1 MTKKRT
7 LLSHLFSPLLSPL
20 VMASILAGLAVGLV
34 VDLAFPAMA
43 SAAQARGSA
52 SQAGVTALVGA
63 RIWDGTGAAAIPNG
77 MMLVRDGRI
86 MYVGAR
92 GNVPI
97 PAGATVVN
105 LNGRTIIPGLINTHG
120 HVGGTLGLEGGHY
133 NRANLIRQ
141 LRLYAE
147 YGITTV
153 NSLGGDEREGIA
165 LRDEQSMTGLD
176 RARIFVAGAVVTG
189 STVREALAVVQRN
202 ADMGVDWMKLRVD
215 DNLGNS
221 QKMSPEIYS
230 AIIDRS
236 HELGLRLASHLFYL
250 SDAKALLRAETD
262 FIAHSIRD
270 LRVDDEFLGMLAQS
284 GICYT
289 PTLTREVSTYV
300 YENRPD
306 FFDDP
311 FFLSHADPAVL
322 EQLQEPARQAR
333 YARAHPYKAA
343 LSMALRNLKTIS
355 DAGLP
360 VVMGTD
366 TGPAARFQGYF
377 EHMELDL
384 MAEAGLTPEQILRSA
399 TGVAA
404 ECLRLDDEIGTLRPN
419 RWADFVVLTEN
430 PLEDIRNARSIE
442 SVWIAGEALR

>member
-1 MTKKRT
+1 MG
-7 LLSHLFSPLLSPL
+7 L
-20 VMASILAGLAVGLV
+20 VLGLALTGTG
-34 VDLAFPAMA
+34 
-43 SAAQARGSA
+43 SAAQE
-52 SQAGVTALVGA
+52 VTALVGA
-63 RIWDGTGAAAIPNG
+63 RIWDGTGAEALSDG
-77 MMLVRDGRI
+77 LMLVRDGRI
-86 MYVGAR
+86 TYVGSR
-92 GNVPI
+92 GDVPV
-97 PAGATVVN
+97 PSGATVVN

-120 HVGGTLGLEGGHY
+120 HVGGTGPY
-133 NRANLIRQ
+133 NRENLTRQ

-153 NSLGGDEREGIA
+153 NSLGGDGPEGIA

-189 STVREALAVVQRN
+189 NTVDAALTQVQQN

-215 DNLGNS
+215 DNLGAS
-221 QKMSPEIYS
+221 QKMPPQIYS

-250 SDAKALLRAETD
+250 SDAKALMRAGTD
-262 FIAHSIRD
+262 FIAHSVRD
-270 LRVDDEFLGMLAQS
+270 MDVDDEFLGMLAAS

-300 YENRPD
+300 YETRPD

-311 FFLSHADPAVL
+311 FFLSHADPDVL
-322 EQLQEPARQAR
+322 EQLQEPDRQAG
-333 YARAHPYKAA
+333 YARAQAYKEA
-343 LSMALRNLKTIS
+343 LRVALRNVKAVV

-377 EHMELDL
+377 EHVELDL
-384 MAEAGLTPEQILRSA
+384 MAEAGLTPEQVLRSA
-399 TGVAA
+399 TGLAA
-404 ECLRLDDEIGTLRPN
+404 ECLRMDDEIGTLRPN

-430 PLEDIRNARSIE
+430 PLVDIRNARSIE
-442 SVWIAGEALR
+442 SVWIAGEPLR

>member
-1 MTKKRT
+1 MEVTGMTKNGT
-7 LLSHLFSPLLSPL
+7 QHSPLLLGLLLLSL
-20 VMASILAGLAVGLV
+20 IAGLL
-34 VDLAFPAMA
+34 VDLALPAAA
-43 SAAQARGSA
+43 SAAQSGD
-52 SQAGVTALVGA
+52 VTAIVGA
-63 RIWDGTGAAAIPNG
+63 RIWDGTGAAAFNPG
-77 MMLVRDGRI
+77 VMLIRNGRI
-86 MYVGAR
+86 MYVGSSGA
-92 GNVPI
+92 VPI

-120 HVGGTLGLEGGHY
+120 HVGDVMGLEGGHY
-133 NRANLIRQ
+133 DRENLLRQ

-153 NSLGGDEREGIA
+153 NSLGGDGREGVR

-189 STVREALAVVQRN
+189 NTVDAALSQVHEN

-221 QKMSPEIYS
+221 SKMSPQIYS
-230 AIIDRS
+230 AIIDES

-250 SDAKALLRAETD
+250 DDAKALMRAGTD
-262 FIAHSIRD
+262 FIAHSVRD
-270 LRVDDEFLGMLAQS
+270 QDVDDEFLGMLAQS

-300 YENRPD
+300 YESRPD

-311 FFLSHADPAVL
+311 FFLTHADPAVL
-322 EQLQEPARQAR
+322 EQLQTPARQASG
-333 YARAHPYKAA
+333 ARNQGYKAA
-343 LSMALRNLKTIS
+343 LEVALRNVKVIS

-377 EHMELDL
+377 EHMEFDL
-384 MAEAGLTPEQILRSA
+384 MAQAGLTPVQILRSA

-419 RWADFVVLTEN
+419 RWADFVVLTDN
-430 PLEDIRNARSIE
+430 PLVDIGNARSIE

>member
-1 MTKKRT
+1 MTKDRT
-7 LLSHLFSPLLSPL
+7 LQPPLLKGLIFASL
-20 VMASILAGLAVGLV
+20 VVGLFVGLALPG
-34 VDLAFPAMA
+34 AA
-43 SAAQARGSA
+43 SAAQAGD
-52 SQAGVTALVGA
+52 VTAIVGA
-63 RIWDGTGAAAIPNG
+63 RIWDGTGADALNPG
-77 MMLVRDGRI
+77 VMLIRDGRI
-86 MYVGAR
+86 MYVGSSGA
-92 GNVPI
+92 VPI

-120 HVGGTLGLEGGHY
+120 HVGDVMGLEGGHY
-133 NRANLIRQ
+133 DRENLTRQ

-153 NSLGGDEREGIA
+153 NSLGGDGREGIR

-176 RARIFVAGAVVTG
+176 RARLFVAGAVVTG
-189 STVREALAVVQRN
+189 NTVDAALAQVREN

-215 DNLGNS
+215 DNLGNTS
-221 QKMSPEIYS
+221 KMSPQIYS
-230 AIIDRS
+230 AIIDES

-250 SDAKALLRAETD
+250 DDAKALMRAGTD
-262 FIAHSIRD
+262 FIAHSVRD
-270 LRVDDEFLGMLAQS
+270 QDVDDEFLGMLAQS

-311 FFLSHADPAVL
+311 FFLTHADPAVL
-322 EQLQEPARQAR
+322 EELQTPDRQAR
-333 YARAHPYKAA
+333 SARSQGYKPA
-343 LSMALRNLKTIS
+343 LVVALRNLKTIS

-384 MAEAGLTPEQILRSA
+384 MAQAGLTAEQVLRSA

-430 PLEDIRNARSIE
+430 PLADIRNARSIE
-442 SVWIAGEALR
+442 SVWIAGEVLR

>member
-1 MTKKRT
+1 MNTHQT
-7 LLSHLFSPLLSPL
+7 LFSPRRIGW
-20 VMASILAGLAVGLV
+20 ILVGLV
-34 VDLAFPAMA
+34 MGLALSMG
-43 SAAQARGSA
+43 SAAQE
-52 SQAGVTALVGA
+52 VTALVGA
-63 RIWDGTGAAAIPNG
+63 RIWDGTGAEAISDG
-77 MMLVRDGRI
+77 LMLIRDGRI
-86 MYVGAR
+86 TYVGER
-92 GNVPI
+92 GDVPV
-97 PAGATVVN
+97 PSGATVVN

-120 HVGGTLGLEGGHY
+120 HVGGTVGLGGGQY
-133 NRANLIRQ
+133 NRANLVRQ

-153 NSLGGDEREGIA
+153 NSLGGDGPEGLV

-189 STVREALAVVQRN
+189 NTVDAALAVVQRN

-215 DNLGNS
+215 DNLGAS
-221 QKMSPEIYS
+221 QKMPLQIYS

-250 SDAKALLRAETD
+250 SDAKALMRAGTD
-262 FIAHSIRD
+262 FIAHSVRD
-270 LRVDDEFLGMLAQS
+270 MDVDDEFLGMLAAS

-300 YENRPD
+300 YETRPG

-311 FFLSHADPAVL
+311 FFLSHADPDVL
-322 EQLQEPARQAR
+322 EQLQEPDRQAR
-333 YARAHPYKAA
+333 YARAQAYKEA
-343 LSMALRNLKTIS
+343 LRVALRNVKTIV

-384 MAEAGLTPEQILRSA
+384 MAEAGLTPEQVLRSA
-399 TGVAA
+399 TGLAA
-404 ECLRLDDEIGTLRPN
+404 ECLRMDDEIGTLRPN

-430 PLEDIRNARSIE
+430 PLDDIRNARSIE
-442 SVWIAGEALR
+442 SVWIAGEPLR

>member
-1 MTKKRT
+1 
-7 LLSHLFSPLLSPL
+7 
-20 VMASILAGLAVGLV
+20 
-34 VDLAFPAMA
+34 
-43 SAAQARGSA
+43 
-52 SQAGVTALVGA
+52 
-63 RIWDGTGAAAIPNG
+63 
-77 MMLVRDGRI
+77 
-86 MYVGAR
+86 
-92 GNVPI
+92 
-97 PAGATVVN
+97 
-105 LNGRTIIPGLINTHG
+105 
-120 HVGGTLGLEGGHY
+120 LGLEGDHY
-133 NRANLIRQ
+133 DRANLIRQ

-153 NSLGGDEREGIA
+153 NSLGGDEQEGAA

-189 STVREALAVVQRN
+189 STVQAALAQVQQN

-215 DNLGNS
+215 DNLGTS
-221 QKMSPEIYS
+221 QKMSPEVYS

-250 SDAKALLRAETD
+250 SDAKALLRAGTD
-262 FIAHSIRD
+262 FIAHSVRD
-270 LRVDDEFLGMLAQS
+270 RNVDDEFLGLLAQS

-289 PTLTREVSTYV
+289 PTLTREVSTFV
-300 YENRPD
+300 YEDRPD

-322 EQLQEPARQAR
+322 EQLQEPDRQAR
-333 YARAHPYKAA
+333 YARARPYKEA
-343 LSMALRNLKTIS
+343 LQVALRNLKTIS

-377 EHMELDL
+377 EHMEFDL

-430 PLEDIRNARSIE
+430 PLVDIRNARSIE
-442 SVWIAGEALR
+442 SVWIGGKALR

>member
-1 MTKKRT
+1 MIKKRT
-7 LLSHLFSPLLSPL
+7 LFSPLF
-20 VMASILAGLAVGLV
+20 AGSILVSLTAGLALSLVAGLAL
-34 VDLAFPAMA
+34 DLVLPGVA
-43 SAAQARGSA
+43 SAAQTRGSD
-52 SQAGVTALVGA
+52 QAGVTALVGA
-63 RIWDGTGAAAIPNG
+63 RIWDGTGTAAIPDG
-77 MMLVRDGRI
+77 VMLIRDGRI
-86 MYVGAR
+86 MYVGPR
-92 GNVPI
+92 GAVPL

-120 HVGGTLGLEGGHY
+120 HVGGTLGLEGDHY
-133 NRANLIRQ
+133 DRANLIRQ

-153 NSLGGDEREGIA
+153 NSLGGDEQEGIA

-189 STVREALAVVQRN
+189 TTVQAALAQVQQN

-215 DNLGNS
+215 DNLGAS
-221 QKMSPEIYS
+221 RKMSPEVYS

-250 SDAKALLRAETD
+250 NDAKALLTAGTD
-262 FIAHSIRD
+262 FIAHSVRD
-270 LRVDDEFLGMLAQS
+270 RNVDDEFLGLLAQS

-289 PTLTREVSTYV
+289 PTLTREVSTFV
-300 YENRPD
+300 YEDRPD

-322 EQLQEPARQAR
+322 EQLQEPDRQAR
-333 YARAHPYKAA
+333 YARAQPYKEA
-343 LSMALRNLKTIS
+343 LQVALRNLKTIS

-377 EHMELDL
+377 EHMEFDL

-430 PLEDIRNARSIE
+430 PLVDIRNARTIE
-442 SVWIAGEALR
+442 SVWIGGEALR

>member
-1 MTKKRT
+1 MTTKRT
-7 LLSHLFSPLLSPL
+7 LLSPLLL
-20 VMASILAGLAVGLV
+20 GSIFAGLVVGLV
-34 VDLAFPAMA
+34 VDLALPGMV
-43 SAAQARGSA
+43 SAAQAGGSA
-52 SQAGVTALVGA
+52 DQAGVTALVGA
-63 RIWDGTGAAAIPNG
+63 RIWDGTGAAAIPDG
-77 MMLVRDGRI
+77 VMLVRDGRI
-86 MYVGAR
+86 MYVGSR
-92 GNVPI
+92 GAVPV

-202 ADMGVDWMKLRVD
+202 ADLGVDWMKLRVD

-230 AIIDRS
+230 AIIARS

-270 LRVDDEFLGMLAQS
+270 MRVDDEFLGMLAQS

-322 EQLQEPARQAR
+322 EQLQEPATQAR
-333 YARAHPYKAA
+333 YARGQPYKAA

-430 PLEDIRNARSIE
+430 PLVDIRNTRSIE

>member
-7 LLSHLFSPLLSPL
+7 LLSPLLSPL
-20 VMASILAGLAVGLV
+20 VMASILAGLTVGLV
-34 VDLAFPAMA
+34 VDLAFPGVA

-52 SQAGVTALVGA
+52 SQGGVTALVGA

-92 GNVPI
+92 GAVPI

-189 STVREALAVVQRN
+189 STVPEALAQVQQN

-230 AIIDRS
+230 AIIARS

-333 YARAHPYKAA
+333 YARAQPYKAA

-419 RWADFVVLTEN
+419 RWADFIVLTEN

>member
-1 MTKKRT
+1 MIKQRT
-7 LLSHLFSPLLSPL
+7 LLSPLFAGW
-20 VMASILAGLAVGLV
+20 VFAGLAMGLLVGLV
-34 VDLAFPAMA
+34 ADLALPGMV
-43 SAAQARGSA
+43 SAAQGRGSA
-52 SQAGVTALVGA
+52 GQTGVTALVGA
-63 RIWDGTGAAAIPNG
+63 RIWDGTGAAAIPDG
-77 MMLVRDGRI
+77 VMLVRDGRI
-86 MYVGAR
+86 MYVGSR
-92 GNVPI
+92 GAVPV
-97 PAGATVVN
+97 PDGATVVN

-120 HVGGTLGLEGGHY
+120 HVSDVVGLQGGQY
-133 NRANLIRQ
+133 NTRNLVRQ
-141 LRLYAE
+141 LRLYGE
-147 YGITTV
+147 YGVTTV
-153 NSLGGDEREGIA
+153 TSLGGDGPEAIA
-165 LRDEQSMTGLD
+165 LRDAQSMPGLD
-176 RARIFVAGAVVTG
+176 RARIFVAGAVVSG
-189 STVREALAVVQRN
+189 ATVSEALAQVQQN
-202 ADMGVDWMKLRVD
+202 ADMNVDWMKLRVD
-215 DNLGNS
+215 DNLGNT

-250 SDAKALLRAETD
+250 EDAKALMRAGTD
-262 FIAHSIRD
+262 FIAHSVRD
-270 LRVDDEFLGMLAQS
+270 RGVDDEFLGMLAQS

-322 EQLQEPARQAR
+322 EQLQEPDRQAR
-333 YARAHPYKAA
+333 YARAQGYKAA
-343 LSMALRNLKTIS
+343 LEVALRNLKTIS

-419 RWADFVVLTEN
+419 RWADFLVLTEN

>member
-1 MTKKRT
+1 MIKKRT
-7 LLSHLFSPLLSPL
+7 LRSPLFPGLILASLTAGPTLGL
-20 VMASILAGLAVGLV
+20 VAGLALDLV
-34 VDLAFPAMA
+34 LPGVA
-43 SAAQARGSA
+43 SAAQIGGS
-52 SQAGVTALVGA
+52 SEGGVTALVGA
-63 RIWDGTGAAAIPNG
+63 RIWDGTGAAAIPDG
-77 MMLVRDGRI
+77 VMLIRDGRI
-86 MYVGAR
+86 MYVGPR
-92 GNVPI
+92 GAVPV
-97 PAGATVVN
+97 PAGAAVVN
-105 LNGRTIIPGLINTHG
+105 LYGRTIIPGLINTHG

-133 NRANLIRQ
+133 DRDNLIRQ
-141 LRLYAE
+141 LRLYGE

-153 NSLGGDEREGIA
+153 NSLGGDEQAGVA

-189 STVREALAVVQRN
+189 STVQAALAQVRQN

-215 DNLGNS
+215 DNLGTS

-230 AIIDRS
+230 AVIDRS

-250 SDAKALLRAETD
+250 DDAKALMRAGTD
-262 FIAHSIRD
+262 FIAHSVRD
-270 LRVDDEFLGMLAQS
+270 RNVDDEFLGLLAQS

-289 PTLTREVSTYV
+289 PTLTREISTFV

-311 FFLSHADPAVL
+311 FFLSHADPVVL
-322 EQLQEPARQAR
+322 EQLQEPDLQER
-333 YARAHPYKAA
+333 YARAQPYKEA
-343 LSMALRNLKTIS
+343 LEVALRNLKTIS

-430 PLEDIRNARSIE
+430 PLVDIRNARSIE
-442 SVWIAGEALR
+442 SVWIGGKALR

>member
-1 MTKKRT
+1 MIKKRT
-7 LLSHLFSPLLSPL
+7 LFSPLL
-20 VMASILAGLAVGLV
+20 MGSIFTSLALGLV
-34 VDLAFPAMA
+34 VDLVLPEMA
-43 SAAQARGSA
+43 SAAQVRRSP
-52 SQAGVTALVGA
+52 QAGVTALVGA
-63 RIWDGTGAAAIPNG
+63 RIWDGTGAAAIPDG
-77 MMLVRDGRI
+77 IMLVRDGRI
-86 MYVGAR
+86 QYVGER
-92 GNVPI
+92 GAVPV

-120 HVGGTLGLEGGHY
+120 HVGGTLGLEGGQY
-133 NRANLIRQ
+133 NRNNLIRQ
-141 LRLYAE
+141 LRLYGE

-153 NSLGGDEREGIA
+153 NSLGGDEREGVV
-165 LRDEQSMTGLD
+165 LRDEQSMPGLD
-176 RARIFVAGAVVTG
+176 RARIFVAGAVVIG
-189 STVREALAVVQRN
+189 PTVPEALAQVQEN

-215 DNLGNS
+215 DNLGAS
-221 QKMSPEIYS
+221 EKMSPQAYS
-230 AIIDRS
+230 AVIDRS

-250 SDAKALLRAETD
+250 DDAKALMRAGTD
-262 FIAHSIRD
+262 FIAHSVRD
-270 LRVDDEFLGMLAQS
+270 RDVDNEFLGMLAQS

-289 PTLTREVSTYV
+289 PTLTREVSTFI
-300 YENRPD
+300 YESRPD

-311 FFLSHADPAVL
+311 FFLSHADQGVL
-322 EQLQEPARQAR
+322 EQLQEPDRQAR
-333 YARAHPYKAA
+333 FARAQPYKAA
-343 LSMALRNLKTIS
+343 LQVALRNLKTIS

-419 RWADFVVLTEN
+419 RWADFVVLTAN
-430 PLEDIRNARSIE
+430 PLVDIRNAHSIE
-442 SVWIAGEALR
+442 SVWIGGEALR

>member
-1 MTKKRT
+1 MNTHRT
-7 LLSHLFSPLLSPL
+7 LFSPRRIGW
-20 VMASILAGLAVGLV
+20 ILVGLV
-34 VDLAFPAMA
+34 MGLALPRG
-43 SAAQARGSA
+43 SAAQE
-52 SQAGVTALVGA
+52 VTALVGA
-63 RIWDGTGAAAIPNG
+63 RIWDGTGAEAISDG
-77 MMLVRDGRI
+77 LMLIRDGRI
-86 MYVGAR
+86 TYVGER
-92 GNVPI
+92 GDVSVPS
-97 PAGATVVN
+97 GATVVN

-120 HVGGTLGLEGGHY
+120 HVGGTVGLGGGQY
-133 NRANLIRQ
+133 NRANLVRQ

-153 NSLGGDEREGIA
+153 NSLGGDGPEGVA

-189 STVREALAVVQRN
+189 NTVDAALEVVQRN

-215 DNLGNS
+215 DNLGAS
-221 QKMSPEIYS
+221 QKMPPQIYS

-250 SDAKALLRAETD
+250 SDAKALMRAGTD
-262 FIAHSIRD
+262 FIAHSVRD
-270 LRVDDEFLGMLAQS
+270 MDVDDEFLGMLAAS

-300 YENRPD
+300 YETRPD

-311 FFLSHADPAVL
+311 FFLSHADPDVL
-322 EQLQEPARQAR
+322 EQLQEPDRQAR
-333 YARAHPYKAA
+333 YARAQAYKKA
-343 LSMALRNLKTIS
+343 LRVALRNVKAIV

-384 MAEAGLTPEQILRSA
+384 MAEAGLTPEQVLRSA
-399 TGVAA
+399 TGLAA
-404 ECLRLDDEIGTLRPN
+404 ECLRMDDEIGTLRPN

-430 PLEDIRNARSIE
+430 PLVDIRNARSIE
-442 SVWIAGEALR
+442 SVWIAGEPLR

>member
-7 LLSHLFSPLLSPL
+7 LLSSL
-20 VMASILAGLAVGLV
+20 LAGSVLVSLAVGLMV
-34 VDLAFPAMA
+34 ELGFPGLV
-43 SAAQARGSA
+43 SAAQTGS
-52 SQAGVTALVGA
+52 SGGQVTAFVGA
-63 RIWDGTGAAAIPNG
+63 RIWDGTGAPAIPDG
-77 MMLVRDGRI
+77 IMLVRQGRI
-86 MYVGAR
+86 TYVGPR
-92 GNVPI
+92 GAIPVP
-97 PAGATVVN
+97 PGATVVN
-105 LNGRTIIPGLINTHG
+105 LEGRTVIPGLINTHG
-120 HVGGTLGLEGGHY
+120 HVGGVIGLEGGHY
-133 NRANLIRQ
+133 DRNNLIRQ

-147 YGITTV
+147 YGVTAV
-153 NSLGGDEREGIA
+153 NSLGGDGEEAIA
-165 LRDEQSMTGLD
+165 LRDEQSMPGLD

-189 STVREALAVVQRN
+189 STVREALGQVQQN

-215 DNLGNS
+215 DNLGAS

-230 AIIDRS
+230 AIIDRT

-250 SDAKALLRAETD
+250 DDAKALMRAGTD
-262 FIAHSIRD
+262 FIAHSVRD
-270 LRVDDEFLGMLAQS
+270 TDVDDEFLGLLAQS

-289 PTLTREVSTYV
+289 PTLTREVSTFV

-311 FFLSHADPAVL
+311 FFLSHADPVVL
-322 EQLQEPARQAR
+322 EELQEPEQQAR
-333 YARAHPYKAA
+333 FARGQPYKAA
-343 LSMALRNLKTIS
+343 LQVALRNLKTIS

-430 PLEDIRNARSIE
+430 PLVDIQNAHSIE
-442 SVWIAGEALR
+442 SVWIAGEELR